1 MEERCFW
8 ELLGL
13 RPGADRREVK
23 RAYHRLARQNHPD
36 FFPPARKPLQELKM
50 ISLNEAYAQLM
61 SRGTPLEPPEP
72 PESVGPRVHTAAAEA
87 AEPAAPEAPG
97 GAAPEPAAAAVGLHR
112 EPAYAYYKQGFIH
125 YSRAVHGVEALY
137 QSIKRRRRLHFSPR
151 DDAYE
156 RFAAG
161 LTELGRAHEYF
172 ERVVAE
178 HPASVWAPDAGVK
191 LARIERFSQ
200 LYRRILRNLRAS
212 GPAP

>member
-23 RAYHRLARQNHPD
+23 RAYYRLARQNHPD
-36 FFPPARKPLQELKM
+36 FFPPERKPLQELKM

-61 SRGTPLEPPEP
+61 ARGVPPEP
-72 PESVGPRVHTAAAEA
+72 TEPAERPEPPQ
-87 AEPAAPEAPG
+87 PAAPGSAT
-97 GAAPEPAAAAVGLHR
+97 PEPASAAVGLHR

-172 ERVVAE
+172 ERVAAE
-178 HPASVWAPDAGVK
+178 HPGSVWAPDAGVK